1 MVTIMSPGHLVWQ
14 YHYDNLLPT
23 GMLINLAAG
32 RSSSGSGEC
41 CPPVVNPYVLLA
53 LIGGNLTLRCRQLI
67 PKHRQSSLL
76 GLAFISH
83 SQACSLTPYLPTSG
97 IALATYFLRQAMLIN
112 ITKRKRKRSIEEED
126 SPGQIQM
133 GESNY

>member
-1 MVTIMSPGHLVWQ
+1 
-14 YHYDNLLPT
+14 
-23 GMLINLAAG
+23 MLINLAAG

-67 PKHRQSSLL
+67 PKHRY
-76 GLAFISH
+76 GPWLAFISH
-83 SQACSLTPYLPTSG
+83 SYACSLTPCLLTSG

-126 SPGQIQM
+126 SLGQIQM